1 MLFRSKKEVELS
13 KFIYSIRYNTNMSEK
28 KPVLVAIFAHPDDEA
43 FGPGG
48 TLAIYGK
55 THDVYLICVTRGQA
69 GHNNAD
75 QDRPIQE
82 IREEELRNSAKLL
95 GIKSLFFLDYED
107 GALSN
112 NQYHAIA
119 NDIQV
124 LLDELKPETLMTFEM
139 RGVSGHL
146 DHIAVSMIV
155 HYVFHKISYAK
166 ELMLYC
172 EKEEVIKNF
181 RDYFVYVPHGYED
194 GQIDKIIDITR
205 VWDTKVKAM
214 YEHKSQIKD
223 VNTILYGLKEDV
235 KEECFLI
242 HRKDDDSIRS

>member
-1 MLFRSKKEVELS
+1 MP
-13 KFIYSIRYNTNMSEK
+13 
-28 KPVLVAIFAHPDDEA
+28 KPSLVAIFAHPDDEA

-48 TLAIYGK
+48 TLAIYAQ
-55 THDVYLICVTRGQA
+55 THDVYLICVTKGQA
-69 GHNNAD
+69 GRNNTAD
-75 QDRPIQE
+75 QERPIQE
-82 IREEELRNSAKLL
+82 IREEELQNSAKIL
-95 GIKSLFFLDYED
+95 GIKRIYFLDYED
-107 GALSN
+107 GTLSN

-119 NDIQV
+119 NDIIA
-124 LLDELKPETLMTFEM
+124 LLDEIKPETLMTFEM

-155 HYVFHKISYAK
+155 HFVFHKIDYAK
-166 ELMLYC
+166 TLMLYC

-181 RDYFVYVPHGYED
+181 RNYFVYVPHGYD
-194 GQIDKIIDITR
+194 TNQIDKIIDITH

-223 VNTILYGLKEDV
+223 VNTILYGLKEQV

-242 HRKDDDSIRS
+242 HTKDDDTISH

>member
-1 MLFRSKKEVELS
+1 M
-13 KFIYSIRYNTNMSEK
+13 T
-28 KPVLVAIFAHPDDEA
+28 KPSLVAIFAHPDDEA

-48 TLAIYGK
+48 TLAIYAK
-55 THDVYLICVTRGQA
+55 THDVYLICVTKGQA
-69 GHNNAD
+69 GRNHTDN
-75 QDRPIQE
+75 QDTPIQD
-82 IREEELRNSAKLL
+82 IREEELRKSATVL
-95 GIKSLFFLDYED
+95 GIKRLYFLDYED
-107 GALSN
+107 GTLSN

-124 LLDELKPETLMTFEM
+124 LLDELRPETIMTFEM
-139 RGVSGHL
+139 RGVSGHI

-155 HYVFHKISYAK
+155 HYVFHKITYAK

-181 RDYFVYVPHGYED
+181 RDYFVYVPHGYADTE
-194 GQIDKIIDITR
+194 IDKIIDISD
-205 VWDTKVKAM
+205 VWETKVKAM

-223 VNTILYGLKEDV
+223 INTILYGMKEQV

-242 HRKDDDSIRS
+242 HTKTDDTISA